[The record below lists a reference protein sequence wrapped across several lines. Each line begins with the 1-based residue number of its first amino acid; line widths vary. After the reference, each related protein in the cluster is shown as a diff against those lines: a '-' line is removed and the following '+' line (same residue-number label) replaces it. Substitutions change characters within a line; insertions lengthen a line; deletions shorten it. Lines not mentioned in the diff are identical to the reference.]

1 MPISQLLGAAS
12 VVNGG
17 SALGADLTIGTTDA
31 YGLVFITNNT
41 ERARFTSTGEL
52 IVTGP
57 IVTIN
62 STVVDIADRIIT
74 VNKSAGANDPVPSLI
89 TGLSVYRGAVAGVAR
104 DKSTMIWDEGNSRWN
119 LCLNTG
125 ADELTIG
132 ADQALKLSAL
142 TASGNI
148 AMSTNNT
155 TFVGRNAANNANV
168 EIVRVNT
175 SDQVSF
181 AVGGADMAFGSGA
194 ITWSGAANKALS
206 LTASGTGTVDVQS
219 ATGAIRIGTTN
230 AARTISI
237 GTGTSD
243 QAIAI
248 GNGAANNTVA
258 LGSTNGT
265 SSLTLEAG
273 TGTIGIG
280 VSASARSINIGTG
293 AAAQTIQIGTG
304 AAQQAI
310 AIGNTS
316 NTNSALTLNAGAT
329 GQITANAR
337 TNIKAAAGLYVT
349 DASSNGLLINQASG
363 TVHQISVTGTT
374 TTIRMVPPLE
384 LSSNLTAQVDKT
396 PNLGSESLRFNTL
409 TAQTVATKT
418 HDAFTGSQ
426 AFVQTGAVQATTGA
440 ANTVATIAIPDNSCV
455 WIDASIIARD
465 TGSSSRA
472 AYIRQACVYR
482 QGGGGATIL
491 TGVLGPAT
499 VETGAIAANWDA
511 TISVSGN
518 NALVTF
524 TNSAGGLTIN
534 VASTVRY
541 QAVIGNT

>member
-1 MPISQLLGAAS
+1 MPISQLLGSAV

-31 YGLVFITNNT
+31 YGLVFITNNV

-155 TFVGRNAANNANV
+155 TVVGRNAANNANV

-349 DASSNGLLINQASG
+349 DASSNGLLVNQASG

-374 TTIRMVPPLE
+374 TTIRMAPPLE

-409 TAQTVATKT
+409 TSQTVATKT

-426 AFVQTGAVQATTGA
+426 AFVQTGAVQVTNAT
-440 ANTVATIAIPDNSCV
+440 ANTVATIAIPDTSCV
-455 WIDASIIARD
+455 WIEASIIARD
-465 TGSSSRA
+465 TASSNRA
-472 AYIRQACVYR
+472 AYTRQACIYR
-482 QGGGGATIL
+482 QGGGATIL

>member
-1 MPISQLLGAAS
+1 MPISQLLGSAA

-17 SALGADLTIGTTDA
+17 SSLGADLTIGTTDA

-52 IVTGP
+52 IVVGP
-57 IVTIN
+57 MVTVH
-62 STVVDIADRIIT
+62 STVVDITDRVFT
-74 VNKSAGANDPVPSLI
+74 VNKSAGANDPAPSLI

-104 DKSTMIWDEGNSRWN
+104 DKSVMIWDEPNARWN

-125 ADELTIG
+125 ADEITIG
-132 ADQALKLSAL
+132 ADQALKLSSL

-148 AMSTNNT
+148 SMATNNT
-155 TFVGRNAANNANV
+155 TFVGRNAANSADI
-168 EIVRVNT
+168 EIVRVN
-175 SDQVSF
+175 SSNVVSF
-181 AVGGADMAFGSGA
+181 AAGGADLAFGSGA
-194 ITWSGAANKALS
+194 ITWNGASGKALG
-206 LTASGTGTVDVQS
+206 LTASGAGAVDVQS

-258 LGSTNGT
+258 LGSANGT

-280 VSASARSINIGTG
+280 VSATARAINIGTG

-304 AAQQAI
+304 AAAQAV
-310 AIGNTS
+310 AIGS
-316 NTNSALTLNAGAT
+316 TNGASALTLNAGSAFVT
-329 GQITANAR
+329 INSR
-337 TNIKAAAGLYVT
+337 VNLKAAAGLYVT
-349 DASSNGLLINQASG
+349 DASSNGLLINQVSG
-363 TVHQISVTGTT
+363 TVHQIGITGTT
-374 TTIRMVPPLE
+374 TTIRVAAPIE
-384 LSSNLTAQVDKT
+384 VTGSISAQVDKT
-396 PNLGSESLRFNTL
+396 PNLGSEALRFNTV
-409 TAQTVATKT
+409 TSQTVATKT
-418 HDAFTGSQ
+418 HDAFAGSA
-426 AFVQTGAVQATTGA
+426 AFKQTGAAQVTNAS
-440 ANTVATIAIPDNSCV
+440 ANTIATIAIPDNSCV
-455 WIDASIIARD
+455 WIDASLVARD

-472 AYIRQACVYR
+472 AYVRQVCVYR

-499 VETGAIAANWDA
+499 VESGGIAANWDA

-534 VASTVRY
+534 VAATVRY
-541 QAVIGNT
+541 QAVAGNA

>member
-1 MPISQLLGAAS
+1 MPISQLLGSAV

-31 YGLVFITNNT
+31 YGLVFITNNA

-155 TFVGRNAANNANV
+155 TFVGRNAANNADV
-168 EIVRVNT
+168 EIVRVN
-175 SDQVSF
+175 SSNAVSF

-194 ITWSGAANKALS
+194 ITWSGASGKALS

-293 AAAQTIQIGTG
+293 AAAQTIQIATG
-304 AAQQAI
+304 AAQQSI
-310 AIGNTS
+310 SLGNTS
-316 NTNSALTLNAGAT
+316 NTNSAISLNAGAT

-337 TNIKAAAGLYVT
+337 VNVKSAAGLYVT
-349 DASSNGLLINQASG
+349 DTSSNGLLINQSSG
-363 TVHQISVTGTT
+363 ATHQIGVTGTT
-374 TTIRMVPPLE
+374 TTIRIVSPLE
-384 LSSNLTAQVDKT
+384 LSNNLTVQVDKT
-396 PNLGSESLRFNTL
+396 PNLGSETLRFNTL
-409 TAQTVATKT
+409 TSQTVATKT
-418 HDAFTGSQ
+418 HDAFSGS
-426 AFVQTGAVQATTGA
+426 AALTQTGAGQVTNAA

-455 WIDASIIARD
+455 WLDCSIIARD
-465 TGSSSRA
+465 TGSGNRA
-472 AYIRQACVYR
+472 AYVRQACVYR
-482 QGGGGATIL
+482 QGGGGATLL
-491 TGVLGPAT
+491 TGVLGTAT
-499 VETGAIAANWDA
+499 VESAGIAASWDA

-534 VASTVRY
+534 VAATVRS
-541 QAVIGNT
+541 QAVVGNA